1 MPTSTILR
9 KYLPESCFT
18 VHRRFMQHEF
28 SLKMWRLYPS
38 LLSQLFIPTR
48 DRYCQHGPLWVP
60 GSRLVETVI
69 VIIIYTRQQHSKLW
83 CYASG
88 ETPQKPVMMYQTDVN
103 FPDMFMHSVFWQS
116 LLRSSVDMG
125 KSVLIWDYPKLTL
138 IASGCINKMGK
149 KEVI

>member
-1 MPTSTILR
+1 VLCIRGNTTETS
-9 KYLPESCFT
+9 
-18 VHRRFMQHEF
+18 
-28 SLKMWRLYPS
+28 
-38 LLSQLFIPTR
+38 
-48 DRYCQHGPLWVP
+48 DDVP
-60 GSRLVETVI
+60 
-69 VIIIYTRQQHSKLW
+69 
-83 CYASG
+83 
-88 ETPQKPVMMYQTDVN
+88 QTDVN